1 MESSH
6 NAPIIHAF
14 NLAQKR
20 FFHPVVNRQKPR
32 TAWGKCTPFST
43 RILAVSWLKKS
54 FLSKVKGMNDHGI
67 RRTFPLYALVLP
79 KYEI

>member
-20 FFHPVVNRQKPR
+20 FFHPVNSQKPR
-32 TAWGKCTPFST
+32 TAWGKCTPFRHVHHPDKTGNPFVASKGKD
-43 RILAVSWLKKS
+43 R
-54 FLSKVKGMNDHGI
+54 LSNGQKDFCNK
-67 RRTFPLYALVLP
+67 L
-79 KYEI
+79 